1 MKTQSVTVF
10 KWNGEGWDITTFPR
24 ACVRR
29 IKAINSGDN
38 GRFNKDIMTARIF
51 SPSAVSVSVEDKI
64 AEGSGYKIPPE
75 DALTVFE
82 VADNSFLR
90 RGHVRITAR

>member
-1 MKTQSVTVF
+1 MKYQAVTVF
-10 KWNGEGWDITTFPR
+10 KRNGEGWDITTFPKS
-24 ACVRR
+24 CLRR

-38 GRFNKDIMTARIF
+38 GRFNKDILTVRIF
-51 SPSAVSVSVEDKI
+51 SPSAISVSVEDKI

-75 DALTVFE
+75 NALTVFE